1 MSAPGWLLIAEFAR
15 RCRLPVSTLRYY
27 DRVGLL
33 RPAEV
38 DARSGYRRYSADQL
52 HTAVTIARL
61 RSIGTAPDTI
71 ARILAGGPG
80 AVAALA
86 AERTRITDEITR
98 RADALDR
105 LDELAGGRRP
115 TPARPRRVELA
126 TACVPAL
133 AFGADAADLAAAI
146 TRAVAGLRARLRH
159 GEVRVLG
166 WGALLPL
173 DLEDRVTGHVFA
185 RTDPAPSGVS
195 MPPPLLPSGV
205 EMLALPSGDGVR
217 VHHDGDHDQ
226 LALAYDAALT
236 EVDRLGA
243 RPVSRVIED
252 YGPLTDRLGAPAVRI
267 TVPLRPPR

>member
-38 DARSGYRRYSADQL
+38 DARSGYRRYTADQL
-52 HTAVTIARL
+52 PTAVTIARL

-86 AERTRITDEITR
+86 AERTRISEEITR
-98 RADALDR
+98 RADALHR
-105 LDELAGGRRP
+105 LDELAGGRPP
-115 TPARPRRVELA
+115 TPARPCRVELSPV
-126 TACVPAL
+126 CVPAL
-133 AFGADAADLAAAI
+133 AFDAGAAELAAAI
-146 TRAVAGLRARLRH
+146 TRGVAGLRARLRH

-173 DLEDRVTGHVFA
+173 DLEDRVAGHVFA
-185 RTDPAPSGVS
+185 RTEPAPSGVS
-195 MPPPLLPSGV
+195 MPPPLPGGI

-217 VHHDGDHDQ
+217 VDHDGDHDQ
-226 LALAYDAALT
+226 LAHAYDAALT

-243 RPVSRVIED
+243 RPASRVIED
-252 YGPLTDRLGAPAVRI
+252 YGPLTDRPGAPAIRI
-267 TVPLRPPR
+267 TVPLRPR